1 MSPSGCSASAAS
13 SSAGRSVTGT
23 GVPSS
28 STEGWSPRNR
38 SDSARRRAGAVVGLR
53 RVQQVALGQRLDGHL
68 PPVVEP
74 DAVHARLD
82 PHAHR
87 PARVRLAGQDPPGRG
102 DQRARPAAQARE
114 VRHVADPQLLVRDRQ
129 AHPQLVLRQ
138 LRRGR
143 DQLHHRRVRGVQRA
157 ADVDG
162 ADQRAGVRVV
172 HGRGRAGP
180 GVDGADQVLGG
191 VDLHRARRRRARCP
205 SRSCRWRLRT
215 SACPARARPSRP
227 RAAGCGA
234 PSRHRIVPSASV
246 TIMTCTASSAM
257 LTSVLR
263 SSGRTAP
270 SGCAD
275 RTPSRSAARWTT
287 GGSTAV
293 RVDVGGQAAAPRV
306 GDERARGGAGRR
318 RRRARRRRPRA
329 TPGPARPGR
338 WSRRRPTR
346 FACGRRATRLRPR
359 PS

>member
-1 MSPSGCSASAAS
+1 MQRQRGEQLGGPQRHRD
-13 SSAGRSVTGT
+13 GRAVEQHR
-23 GVPSS
+23 GVVAEEPQRQRPA
-28 STEGWSPRNR
+28 PRR
-38 SDSARRRAGAVVGLR
+38 GGGGPR
-53 RVQQVALGQRLDGHL
+53 RVQQVPLGQRLDGHL

-138 LRRGR
+138 LRRRR

-172 HGRGRAGP
+172 DGRGRAGP

-191 VDLHRARRRRARCP
+191 VDLHRPVDGERGAHRVRADRVFGPAHARREPDGVGRAQQAARALAPQDRPVRVGDDHDVHGLVRDAHQRAAQQRQDGPERVRGRGPRRGRRPGGRRAGRGGPGRRGRPGCGATTRRRA
-205 SRSCRWRLRT
+205 
-215 SACPARARPSRP
+215 
-227 RAAGCGA
+227 
-234 PSRHRIVPSASV
+234 
-246 TIMTCTASSAM
+246 
-257 LTSVLR
+257 
-263 SSGRTAP
+263 
-270 SGCAD
+270 
-275 RTPSRSAARWTT
+275 SAAR
-287 GGSTAV
+287 S
-293 RVDVGGQAAAPRV
+293 
-306 GDERARGGAGRR
+306 GRR

-346 FACGRRATRLRPR
+346 CRRQRCGRRATRLRPR